1 MRAFLGAIVLRFACI
16 LKGFFVGDLTVFSIV
31 PVEVWADRRLTLE
44 QVRVLG
50 ALLSFRGKNTDLV
63 WPSRQ
68 QISERTGGMHPANI
82 STATSALENL
92 GWLTKD
98 GKGGHSK
105 ATRYRIRVPELT
117 VAESATVAEQATV
130 AESATRTVAES
141 ATPPVAE
148 SATRKE
154 QTIEQT
160 KEQTK
165 LSAPPKTASFVVMK
179 TDFPECADQVIKDF
193 IAHRKAKR
201 APLTPTAWR
210 QIASEIRASGWS
222 AEDALTEAMA
232 AGWHGIKADWL
243 AKRRN
248 PTQPKLSAAGQK
260 AANAASR
267 WLESE
272 GFQLEKTA

>member
-1 MRAFLGAIVLRFACI
+1 MSDNVI
-16 LKGFFVGDLTVFSIV
+16 FSIV
-31 PVEVWADRRLTLE
+31 PIEVWADRRLTLE

-68 QISERTGGMHPANI
+68 QISERTGGMHQANI
-82 STATSALENL
+82 STATSALEKL
-92 GWLTKD
+92 GWLTKE

-105 ATRYRIRVPELT
+105 ATRYRITVPETT

-130 AESATRTVAES
+130 AQSATRTVAES

-154 QTIEQT
+154 QTTEQT
-160 KEQTK
+160 KEQTNIA
-165 LSAPPKTASFVVMK
+165 APPKTAAWVFMK
-179 TDFPECADQVIKDF
+179 NDFPECPDSVLNDF

-201 APLTPTAWR
+201 APLTLTAWET
-210 QIASEIRASGWS
+210 IAAEIRKSGWT
-222 AEDALTEAMA
+222 AKAALSEAMA
-232 AGWHGIKADWL
+232 AGWQGVKAEWL
-243 AKRRN
+243 AKRAS
-248 PTQPKLSAAGQK
+248 PDKTQPKLTVIGQK
-260 AANAASR
+260 SADSASR